1 MRGGD
6 RLLFMGFVFAYMF
19 MFPFA
24 ADAERTFP
32 PPYPLPSFQERR
44 GSKVTTDFRN
54 A

>member
-1 MRGGD
+1 MRGED

-32 PPYPLPSFQERR
+32 PLTPPLLSGEA
-44 GSKVTTDFRN
+44 GE
-54 A
+54 